1 MDAKEQYQELTAKL
15 LDVLPLKAFPIRSLV
30 NVFRDNGTPITLKTE
45 LTITSVLN
53 SGDVS
58 GIMCVVKDDGENVL
72 ACGLTHLIF
81 AHSCPLFKEIADYQ
95 KKREKRIQKL
105 NKE

>member
-1 MDAKEQYQELTAKL
+1 MDAKEQYQELTDKL
-15 LDVLPLKAFPIRSLV
+15 MGVLPLKAYPIRSLV
-30 NVFRDNGTPITLKTE
+30 NVFRDNGAPVTLKTE
-45 LTITSVLN
+45 LTITGILN

-58 GIMCVVKDDGENVL
+58 GIICVVKDDGENVL

-81 AHSCPLFKEIADYQ
+81 AGSCPLFKEISDYQ

>member
-1 MDAKEQYQELTAKL
+1 MDAKEQYQELTDKL

-81 AHSCPLFKEIADYQ
+81 AHSCPLFKEIENYQ
-95 KKREKRIQKL
+95 KKREKRIRKL
-105 NKE
+105 NKK